1 MGEENSMKR
10 VFGVGGCV
18 GLVLSLFAEEAKPVA
33 AKAAAEG
40 TKPAAVEAA
49 KPAGGLD
56 WDGGGDLRVRQEV
69 LGNMP
74 LRGGAHMADQNYI
87 RYRPRVWG
95 AVKNEDFKLY
105 VRAADE
111 MRSYTEPNVPN
122 YQWPD
127 EIFLDNLYVDLYN
140 LFNDRVDLRVGR
152 QDFFGP
158 TGPIYGAGRVIA
170 DGTPNDGSRSI
181 FMDAVRATIRLD
193 DKNALDL
200 LAIYNSPK
208 NPFVI
213 GSSEPYGYAERP
225 LIDPY
230 GDETEWGGGAY
241 FKSKEF
247 KEFPFE
253 LYYLYKRETKSLMP
267 REAGGLKANTTQDG
281 RRTHTWG
288 GRVVPQLSETVS
300 AEFEA
305 AMQAG
310 EKDSGAST
318 SGYMGYSGLTYKPAV
333 GTKAK
338 PYLTGACYYLSGDK
352 EQGYGKND
360 SSWDPLW
367 SRWPQFSELY
377 AYNSIYGAGY
387 WSNLVYP
394 HVATG
399 VDFGPG
405 HKVSS
410 SVGPMYTAEE
420 DGLGGGDGNLRG
432 WLGIVRYDF
441 PLLKN
446 IFTQKKRGELYG
458 HVTAE
463 VLDPGDYYTSDQ
475 CVYFLRWEVNA
486 KF

>member
-1 MGEENSMKR
+1 MKR
-10 VFGVGGCV
+10 VLGVGWCI
-18 GLVLSLFAEEAKPVA
+18 GLVLPLFAQQEAKPAADKTAETAKPTVA
-33 AKAAAEG
+33 
-40 TKPAAVEAA
+40 EAA

-56 WDGGGDLRVRQEV
+56 FDGGADLRIRQEV
-69 LGNMP
+69 IGN
-74 LRGGAHMADQNYI
+74 LQQRNGAHMHDQNYI

-111 MRSYTEPNVPN
+111 MRSYTYPHVPN
-122 YQWPD
+122 SQWPD
-127 EIFLDNLYVDLYN
+127 EIFLDNLYLDLYN
-140 LFNDRVDLRVGR
+140 LFNDRVDLRIGR

-158 TGPIYGAGRVIA
+158 NGPLYGAGRVIA
-170 DGTPNDGSRSI
+170 DGTPLDGSRSI
-181 FMDAVRATIRLD
+181 FMDAVRATIKFDEKNTLD
-193 DKNALDL
+193 V

-208 NPFVI
+208 DPFVI
-213 GSSEPYGYAERP
+213 GSSEPYGYADRP

-230 GDETEWGGGAY
+230 GDETEWGGGLY

-247 KEFPFE
+247 AEFPYE
-253 LYYLYKRETKSLMP
+253 LYYLYKRETKAKTQ
-267 REAGGLKANTTQDG
+267 RTTDMAVEDG

-288 GRVVPQLSETVS
+288 GRVVPQLTETVS
-300 AEFEA
+300 AEFEG

-318 SGYMGYSGLTYKPAV
+318 SGYMGYSGLTYKPTVEA
-333 GTKAK
+333 TAK
-338 PYLTGACYYLSGDK
+338 PFFTGACYYLSGDK

-377 AYNSIYGAGY
+377 AYNTIYGAGY

-399 VDFGPG
+399 AVFGPG
-405 HKVSS
+405 HKVTS

-432 WLGIVRYDF
+432 WLGAIRYDF
-441 PLLKN
+441 PLFKN
-446 IFTQKKRGELYG
+446 PWAKRGELYG

-475 CVYFLRWEVNA
+475 YAYFLRWEVNA
-486 KF
+486 RF